1 MRGLSGYLLTGL
13 IAAAAIAAVAF
24 MYSDYVINPWTR
36 DGQVRANV
44 IQVAPRVSGPIVRL
58 PIRDNQAV
66 KAGDLLFEIDP
77 RTFQAQLARAQAEYD
92 RTVKDLVSLSRQV
105 EAAEANVEQYRS
117 AISQAVSEVNAT
129 EAKLEEAKLNVERA
143 QTLLETG
150 DIAQARLDRIERNFT
165 VDVAEKE
172 QADAGLL
179 SARSAFAQAEANL
192 AKAQADLGDEGE
204 DNARLRAAQA
214 AVEEARLNLEF
225 TRLTASVDG
234 FVTNL
239 DLRLGSQV
247 VSDTPALALVDSAS
261 FYIEAY
267 FRETQVSD
275 MRSGQEA
282 VVTLMSHPDTPF
294 AGVVDSLGWGI
305 AKQDG
310 STGSDLLPNVSPT
323 FEWIRLAQ
331 RIPVRIELRDVPE
344 SVALRVGATASV
356 MVRTRGA
363 TGELTPAPAL
373 LQ

>member
-1 MRGLSGYLLTGL
+1 MRRLSGYLLTGL

-117 AISQAVSEVNAT
+117 AISQAESEVNAT

-150 DIAQARLDRIERNFT
+150 DIAQARFDRIERNFT

-214 AVEEARLNLEF
+214 AVVEAQLNLEF
-225 TRLTASVDG
+225 TRVTASVDG

-239 DLRLGSQV
+239 NLRLGSQV
-247 VSDTPALALVDSAS
+247 VSNTPALALVDSAS

-275 MRSGQEA
+275 MQSGQEA
-282 VVTLMSHPDTPF
+282 VVTLMSHPDTPL

>member
-1 MRGLSGYLLTGL
+1 MRRLSRYLLTGL

-117 AISQAVSEVNAT
+117 AISQAESEVNAT

-150 DIAQARLDRIERNFT
+150 DIAQARFDRIERNFT

-192 AKAQADLGDEGE
+192 AKAQADLGVEGE

-214 AVEEARLNLEF
+214 AVEEAQLNLEF

-239 DLRLGSQV
+239 ELRLGSQV

-275 MRSGQEA
+275 MQSGQEA
-282 VVTLMSHPDTPF
+282 VVTLMSHPDTPL

>member
-1 MRGLSGYLLTGL
+1 MRRLSGYLLTGL

-117 AISQAVSEVNAT
+117 AISQAESEVNAT

-150 DIAQARLDRIERNFT
+150 DIAQARFDRIERNFT

-179 SARSAFAQAEANL
+179 SARSALAQAEANL

-214 AVEEARLNLEF
+214 AVEEAQLNLEF

-247 VSDTPALALVDSAS
+247 VSNTPALALVDSAS

-275 MRSGQEA
+275 MQSGQEA

>member
-1 MRGLSGYLLTGL
+1 MRRLSRYLLTGL

-44 IQVAPRVSGPIVRL
+44 IQVTPRVSGPVVRL

-117 AISQAVSEVNAT
+117 AISQAESEVNAT

-143 QTLLETG
+143 QTLLEKG
-150 DIAQARLDRIERNFT
+150 DIAQARMDRIERNFII
-165 VDVAEKE
+165 DVAEKE

-179 SARSAFAQAEANL
+179 SARSAFAQAKANL
-192 AKAQADLGDEGE
+192 AKAQADLGVEGE
-204 DNARLRAAQA
+204 DNARLRSAQA
-214 AVEEARLNLEF
+214 AVEEAQLNLEF

-239 DLRLGSQV
+239 ELRLGSQV

-275 MRSGQEA
+275 MQSGQEA

>member
-117 AISQAVSEVNAT
+117 AISQAESEVNAT

-150 DIAQARLDRIERNFT
+150 DIAQARFDRIERNFT

-179 SARSAFAQAEANL
+179 SARSAFAQAKANL
-192 AKAQADLGDEGE
+192 AKAQADLGVEGE

-214 AVEEARLNLEF
+214 AVEEAQLNLEF

-239 DLRLGSQV
+239 ELRLGSQV
-247 VSDTPALALVDSAS
+247 VSNTPALALVDSAS

-267 FRETQVSD
+267 FRETLVSD
-275 MRSGQEA
+275 MQSGQEA

>member
-44 IQVAPRVSGPIVRL
+44 IQVAPRVSGPVVRL

-92 RTVKDLVSLSRQV
+92 RTVKDLISLSRQV

-117 AISQAVSEVNAT
+117 AISQAESEVNAT
-129 EAKLEEAKLNVERA
+129 EATLEEAKLNVERA
-143 QTLLETG
+143 RTLLEKG
-150 DIAQARLDRIERNFT
+150 DIAQARFDRIERNFT

-192 AKAQADLGDEGE
+192 AKAQADLGVEGE

-214 AVEEARLNLEF
+214 AVEEAQLNLEF

-247 VSDTPALALVDSAS
+247 VSNTPALALVDSAS

-275 MRSGQEA
+275 MQSGQEA
-282 VVTLMSHPDTPF
+282 VVTLMSHPDTPL

-310 STGSDLLPNVSPT
+310 STGSELLPNVSPT

>member
-1 MRGLSGYLLTGL
+1 MRRLSGYLLTGL

-150 DIAQARLDRIERNFT
+150 DIAQARFDRIERNFT

-192 AKAQADLGDEGE
+192 AKAQADLGVEGE
-204 DNARLRAAQA
+204 ENARLRAAQA

-239 DLRLGSQV
+239 ELRLGSQV

-267 FRETQVSD
+267 FRETLVSD

-282 VVTLMSHPDTPF
+282 VVTLMSNPDTPF

-310 STGSDLLPNVSPT
+310 STGSDLLLNVSPT

>member
-1 MRGLSGYLLTGL
+1 MRRLSGYLLTGL

-117 AISQAVSEVNAT
+117 AISQAESEVNAT

-150 DIAQARLDRIERNFT
+150 DIAQARFDRIERNFT

-179 SARSAFAQAEANL
+179 SARSALAQAEANL
-192 AKAQADLGDEGE
+192 AKAQADLGVEGE

-247 VSDTPALALVDSAS
+247 VSNTPALALVDSAS

-275 MRSGQEA
+275 MQSGQEA

>member
-1 MRGLSGYLLTGL
+1 MRRLSGYLLTGL

-117 AISQAVSEVNAT
+117 AISQAESEVNAT

-179 SARSAFAQAEANL
+179 SARSAFAQAKANL
-192 AKAQADLGDEGE
+192 AKAQADLGVEGE
-204 DNARLRAAQA
+204 DNARLRSAHA
-214 AVEEARLNLEF
+214 AVEEAQLNLEF

-275 MRSGQEA
+275 MQSGQEA
-282 VVTLMSHPDTPF
+282 VVTLMSHPDTPL
-294 AGVVDSLGWGI
+294 AGVVDSLSWGI

>member
-1 MRGLSGYLLTGL
+1 MRRLSGYLLTGL

-44 IQVAPRVSGPIVRL
+44 IQVAPRVSGPVVRL

-117 AISQAVSEVNAT
+117 AISQAESEVNAT

-150 DIAQARLDRIERNFT
+150 DIAQARFDRIERNFT

-179 SARSAFAQAEANL
+179 SARSAFAQAKANL
-192 AKAQADLGDEGE
+192 AKAQADLGVEGE

-239 DLRLGSQV
+239 ELRLGSQV

-275 MRSGQEA
+275 MQSGQEA

>member
-1 MRGLSGYLLTGL
+1 MRRLSGYLLTGL

-143 QTLLETG
+143 QTLLEKG
-150 DIAQARLDRIERNFT
+150 DIAQARMDRIERNFII
-165 VDVAEKE
+165 DVAEKE

-192 AKAQADLGDEGE
+192 AKAQADLGVEGE
-204 DNARLRAAQA
+204 DNARLRSAQA
-214 AVEEARLNLEF
+214 AVEEAQLNLEF

-239 DLRLGSQV
+239 ELRLGSQV

-275 MRSGQEA
+275 MQSGQEA

>member
-1 MRGLSGYLLTGL
+1 MRRLSGYLLTGL

-117 AISQAVSEVNAT
+117 AISQAESEVNAT

-150 DIAQARLDRIERNFT
+150 DIAQARFDRIERNFT

-214 AVEEARLNLEF
+214 AVVEAQLNLEF

-239 DLRLGSQV
+239 ELRLGSQV

-275 MRSGQEA
+275 MQSGQEA

>member
-1 MRGLSGYLLTGL
+1 MRGLIGYLFTGL
-13 IAAAAIAAVAF
+13 IAAAAIAAGVF
-24 MYSDYVINPWTR
+24 MYFDYVINPWTR

-44 IQVAPRVSGPIVRL
+44 IQVTPRVSGPVVRL

-105 EAAEANVEQYRS
+105 EAAEASIEQYRS
-117 AISQAVSEVNAT
+117 AISQAESEVNAT
-129 EAKLEEAKLNVERA
+129 EATLKEARLNLKR
-143 QTLLETG
+143 QRHLLEGG
-150 DIAQARLDRIERNFT
+150 DIAQARFDKIERNFI
-165 VDVAEKE
+165 VDVAAKE

-179 SARSAFAQAEANL
+179 SARSALAQAKANL
-192 AKAQADLGDEGE
+192 AKAQADRGVEGE
-204 DNARLRAAQA
+204 DNAHLRGAQA
-214 AVEEARLNLEF
+214 ALKEAQLNLEF
-225 TRLTASVDG
+225 THVTASVDG

-239 DLRLGSQV
+239 ELRLGSQV
-247 VSDTPALALVDSAS
+247 VSNTPALALVDSAS

-275 MRSGQEA
+275 MQSGQEA
-282 VVTLMSHPDTPF
+282 VVTLMSNPDTPF

-344 SVALRVGATASV
+344 SIALRVGATASV
-356 MVRTRGA
+356 LVRTGVA

>member
-44 IQVAPRVSGPIVRL
+44 IQVAPRVSGPVVRL

-117 AISQAVSEVNAT
+117 AISQAESEVNAT

-150 DIAQARLDRIERNFT
+150 DIAQARFDRIERNFT

-192 AKAQADLGDEGE
+192 AKAQADLGVEGE

-214 AVEEARLNLEF
+214 AVVEAQLNLEF

-239 DLRLGSQV
+239 ELRLGSQV

-275 MRSGQEA
+275 MQSGQEA
-282 VVTLMSHPDTPF
+282 VVTLMSHPDTPL

>member
-1 MRGLSGYLLTGL
+1 MRGLSRYLLTGL

-117 AISQAVSEVNAT
+117 AISQAESEVNAT

-150 DIAQARLDRIERNFT
+150 DIAQARFDRIERNFT

-192 AKAQADLGDEGE
+192 AKAQADLGVEGE

-239 DLRLGSQV
+239 ELRLGSQV

-267 FRETQVSD
+267 FRETQISD
-275 MRSGQEA
+275 MQSGQEA
-282 VVTLMSHPDTPF
+282 VVTLMSHPDTPL